1 MKERLNGD
9 KDCHFCSRSSVDQEK
24 DLIELILQLWEKRV
38 RILLGIGIGIVVGL
52 GASRFQHVEWRSEAI
67 IIPPLFKELQ
77 AQEVVQDKLAGM
89 DIPIPMQSDSWFI
102 LFIQA
107 WDSPALQTAWKKQ
120 SAFADKQISFMRQS
134 SEGDKKRIF
143 QGYHYEVLTL
153 NASSAMDTRQA
164 LADYMQFV
172 NRDVNK
178 DVALRIKLLVSQR
191 LAARG
196 GETVLSAPVF
206 PSFYVQP
213 YRLQEEPSAVAR
225 SPRKTGLF
233 ALLGGILGGVVLSLS
248 VVVGQAFSREIVSP
262 KPAVLPGE

>member
-1 MKERLNGD
+1 MKERMNGD
-9 KDCHFCSRSSVDQEK
+9 RACHFCACTSADREVDLVK
-24 DLIELILQLWEKRV
+24 LILQLWEKRV

-52 GASRFQHVEWRSEAI
+52 GASWFQNVEWRSEAI

-77 AQEVVQDKLAGM
+77 AQEAVQDKLAEMG
-89 DIPIPMQSDSWFI
+89 IPIPLQSETWFI

-120 SAFADKQISFMRQS
+120 SAFAEAQISFMRQS

-143 QGYHYEVLTL
+143 QGYRYEVLTL
-153 NASSAMDTRQA
+153 NASSAVDTRQA

-178 DVALRIKLLVSQR
+178 DIALRIKLLVSQR

-196 GETVLSAPVF
+196 EKAVLSVPVF

-213 YRLQEEPSAVAR
+213 YRLQEGPSAVAR
-225 SPRKTGLF
+225 SPQKTGLF
-233 ALLGGILGGVVLSLS
+233 ALLGGILGGGVLSLF
-248 VVVGQAFSREIVSP
+248 VVVGQAFSREIVSS
-262 KPAVLPGE
+262 KPAALPGK

>member
-9 KDCHFCSRSSVDQEK
+9 RACHFCARPSVDQEI
-24 DLIELILQLWEKRV
+24 DLIKLIVQLWEKRV
-38 RILLGIGIGIVVGL
+38 RILLGIGLGIVVGL
-52 GASRFQHVEWRSEAI
+52 GASRFQNVEWRSEAM

-77 AQEVVQDKLAGM
+77 AQETVQDKLAGM
-89 DIPIPMQSDSWFI
+89 DIPFPMESDSWFI

-107 WDSPALQTAWKKQ
+107 WDSPALQMAWQKQ
-120 SAFADKQISFMRQS
+120 SAFAGRHISFIRQS

-153 NASSAMDTRQA
+153 KASSAIDTRQA
-164 LADYMQFV
+164 LTDYMEFV
-172 NRDVNK
+172 NRDVNR

-196 GETVLSAPVF
+196 GKTVSSVPVF

-213 YRLQEEPSAVAR
+213 YRLQERPSAVAR
-225 SPRKTGLF
+225 TPRKTGLF
-233 ALLGGILGGVVLSLS
+233 ALLGGILGGGVLSLS
-248 VVVGQAFSREIVSP
+248 VVVGQAFSREIASP